1 MSGKFHEM
9 FGIEAEDD
17 GSYRAWRTC
26 QQGGVSHFKIVPAPK
41 SGEPVR
47 LIPYLQ
53 PITIELHAESN
64 QLALLC
70 HSTGMVIFIEGTG
83 LEALADQ
90 ISERRVR
97 SIHAYDYDANPRW
110 EEEKPYIGKITVEER
125 PK

>member
-26 QQGGVSHFKIVPAPK
+26 QQGGVSHFKIVPAAK
-41 SGEPVR
+41 SGAPVR
-47 LIPYLQ
+47 LVPYLQ

-83 LEALADQ
+83 LEGLADQ

-97 SIHAYDYDANPRW
+97 SIHAYDYDKPANW
-110 EEEKPYIGKITVEER
+110 QESEPYISNITVEQSS
-125 PK
+125 